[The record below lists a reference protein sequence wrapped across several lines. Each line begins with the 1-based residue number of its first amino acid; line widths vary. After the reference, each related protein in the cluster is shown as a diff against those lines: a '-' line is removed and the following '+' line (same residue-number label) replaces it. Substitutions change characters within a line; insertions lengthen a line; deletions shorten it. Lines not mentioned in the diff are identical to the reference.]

1 MRLEPLLSVTYGVPA
16 HSALMSTWKIQTA
29 KAGPASPMPK
39 EQGSAWPP
47 PVCARNRLC
56 ELPTTTCGVSRGRAT
71 WVHVMWDD
79 SGPSHLSLIRR
90 DPQLGH
96 GTQSLTRKVGQRWA
110 GPICTA
116 GVQGDSREQL
126 VRFSSI
132 SEEPSPPPEGEGVST
147 WNQVLTLIVSV
158 WSWITQKWSDK
169 PETTELSCQ
178 GKGRV
183 GPLCDLTLSEDRA
196 LLPPDSHRTRGS
208 AHGVTRGQR
217 AGEVEK
223 SLVILC
229 LPPWMTCLSS
239 GLQTLGA
246 ACPLLSKPLLE
257 MIIDSL
263 PSPPNS
269 VHPKPNQSFLP
280 LHAKGRDSLF

>member
-1 MRLEPLLSVTYGVPA
+1 MSLE
-16 HSALMSTWKIQTA
+16 I
-29 KAGPASPMPK
+29 
-39 EQGSAWPP
+39 E
-47 PVCARNRLC
+47 ARDDRC
-56 ELPTTTCGVSRGRAT
+56 YQPH
-71 WVHVMWDD
+71 WV
-79 SGPSHLSLIRR
+79 
-90 DPQLGH
+90 
-96 GTQSLTRKVGQRWA
+96 
-110 GPICTA
+110 
-116 GVQGDSREQL
+116 
-126 VRFSSI
+126 
-132 SEEPSPPPEGEGVST
+132 
-147 WNQVLTLIVSV
+147 
-158 WSWITQKWSDK
+158 WIL
-169 PETTELSCQ
+169 TTELPCQ

-217 AGEVEK
+217 AREVEK

-239 GLQTLGA
+239 GPQTLRA